1 MRNETGKGRTP
12 RETASPQKPK
22 LLDQV
27 RNKCQLRHYSIRT
40 EQAYGDWA
48 KKFIL
53 FHHKRHPLTM
63 GTRSRS
69 VSDASRR

>member
-1 MRNETGKGRTP
+1 M
-12 RETASPQKPK
+12 
-22 LLDQV
+22 